1 MKKNLALIL
10 MLVMLLSSLLAIV
23 PAAEGEV
30 EAPAEESYTPKI
42 TYSNL
47 NYADKIYMMFA
58 VPATTLAEGE
68 AVKLIVWESRL
79 DSIAFSYNDQIKDV
93 LDPEAATV
101 TIGGV
106 EHYVFKYD
114 KLAASQMTNVI
125 CTRPV
130 LLKGDLPVAYG
141 ELEEYSILEYVVSA
155 KGGIEGIAGLTNTEA
170 LGLLDAL
177 LDFGARAQQYAYDV
191 EYDFYANDPVNKIYV
206 STVMN
211 GVAKNDKTFASFF
224 KYEEGETI
232 TFEAPFFDG
241 KNVVKVTDAQGNEFV
256 DLDDTTDGIQI
267 LPTNGDLNLIVYYE
281 NVSVRA
287 LTADELGPDFVLNN
301 SMTTSQSI
309 NKDTKT
315 NMSGLA
321 STMDKYNRMNYWH
334 GFKTVPDP
342 DDPNGLVLMVTATN
356 APALQYVNTTAA
368 NWQGY
373 GFGDTVYPAFT
384 FELRLGAVNGK
395 MPTTGSYYF
404 RNRVKADGISSYG
417 VDLHIYSIVNGAVTL
432 SDGTVVGTIPETGMA
447 RFAITIDARTNKIYG
462 YCENEKG
469 EIELTAECDLA
480 LSQDFQTLQERHAT
494 NLADEDPNN
503 DNTYIAF
510 ESVFNFFTKSSLEP
524 TWVFGSGKGTNKEFE
539 ASEIEIDGVM
549 TKIKDGETFNL
560 VAVQALAERDYSFLL
575 DDFKITLGYVYE

>member
-68 AVKLIVWESRL
+68 AVKLIVWESKL
-79 DSIAFSYNDQIKDV
+79 DSIAFSYNDQMKDV

-106 EHYVFKYD
+106 EHYVFKYN

-130 LLKGDLPVAYG
+130 LLRGDLPVAYG

-155 KGGIEGIAGLTNTEA
+155 KGGIEGIAGLANTEA
-170 LGLLDAL
+170 LGLLDTL

-267 LPTNGDLNLIVYYE
+267 LPANGDLNLTVYYE

-287 LTADELGPDFVLNN
+287 LTAEELGPDYALNN
-301 SMTTSQSI
+301 TSTTSTSLG
-309 NKDTKT
+309 KSAKT
-315 NMSGLA
+315 NMSGVA
-321 STMDKYNRMNYWH
+321 CTPDGANRMNYWH
-334 GFKTVPDP
+334 GFKTVADPEDP
-342 DDPNGLVLMVTATN
+342 DNLVIMVTATN
-356 APALQYVNTTAA
+356 APALHFNNTTAA

-384 FELRLGAVNGK
+384 FEITLGAVNGK
-395 MPTTGSYYF
+395 MPTTGRYYF
-404 RNRVKADGISSYG
+404 RHRPGTQYYKYG
-417 VDLHIYSIVNGAVTL
+417 VDLDIFTLENGEVRL
-432 SDGTVVGTIPETGMA
+432 PNGDVIGKIPETGMTK
-447 RFAITIDARTNKIYG
+447 FAVSVDALTNEVYG
-462 YCENEKG
+462 YCENEQG
-469 EIELTAECDLA
+469 EMVLTAVSEMK
-480 LSQDFQTLQERHAT
+480 LSDPFLDMQSKHFK
-494 NLADEDPNN
+494 NLADEDPTN
-503 DNTYIAF
+503 DNQFITY
-510 ESVFNFFTKSSLEP
+510 ESIFTFFTKSSLEP
-524 TWVFGSGKGTNKEFE
+524 TWVVGSGKATNPDFE
-539 ASEIEIDGVM
+539 ALKLADGKYDM
-549 TKIKDGETFNL
+549 A
-560 VAVQALAERDYSFLL
+560 AVQALAESDYSFLL
-575 DDFKITLGYVYE
+575 DDFKLTLGFVYDR